1 MLQPEES
8 ETAAVRA
15 VFIMD
20 PEGKVRLIM
29 YYPLNVGRNMDE
41 IKQQYWHF
49 KLQMNT
55 KRAMILKRQ
64 PEDKAIVLAPKT
76 IEVLAE
82 IKKSDLE
89 MVDWYLTKKIYL
101 IQPLQ

>member
-1 MLQPEES
+1 
-8 ETAAVRA
+8 
-15 VFIMD
+15 
-20 PEGKVRLIM
+20 
-29 YYPLNVGRNMDE
+29 MDE

-55 KRAMILKRQ
+55 KRAVILKRQ

-89 MVDWYLTKKIYL
+89 MVD
-101 IQPLQ
+101 